1 MALRDTIRASA
12 QPFLA
17 PGEQLQAV
25 VPAQTHS
32 QYLAALSGVLFFL
45 SLNRY
50 RILAVTTHRIL
61 ILDAGKFGFKKA
73 KAVASEAPRQTVLG
87 PGSGVWHVVPL
98 NGEKL
103 RVHRRFFKDMAA
115 ADALIAPGTPAI

>member
-1 MALRDTIRASA
+1 MALRDTIRTSV

-17 PGEQLQAV
+17 PGEELQEV

-32 QYLAALSGVLFFL
+32 NYLAALSGVLFFL

-50 RILAVTTHRIL
+50 RILAVTSHRI
-61 ILDAGKFGFKKA
+61 IVLDAGKFSFKKA
-73 KAVASEAPRQTVLG
+73 KSAVGEAPRQTVMG
-87 PGSGVWHVVPL
+87 PGSGIWHVVPI

-103 RVHRRFFKDMAA
+103 RVHRRFFKDIAA
-115 ADALIAPGTPAI
+115 ADARLGVTPA